1 MSALLSVCWAPRGG
15 STESLCPGPVAWA
28 RDDAGVWHSNC
39 SKCGASG
46 RAAVGERVALDAM
59 TPGLGGVA

>member
-46 RAAVGERVALDAM
+46 FAAVGERTALDAM
-59 TPGLGGVA
+59 HPDVGGGA